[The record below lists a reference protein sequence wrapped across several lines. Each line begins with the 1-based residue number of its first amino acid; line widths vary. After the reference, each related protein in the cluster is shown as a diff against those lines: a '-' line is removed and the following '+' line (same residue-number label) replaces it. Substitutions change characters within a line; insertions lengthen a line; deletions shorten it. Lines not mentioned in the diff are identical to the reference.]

1 MQPWH
6 LHPQWRVW
14 GSMIPCVIDPG
25 RMEVGSGAV
34 LLGHGG
40 GRLENTIPRV
50 LGQRDAVWLAAG
62 EEGAG
67 FLGYV
72 PSAAVWGP
80 SPNQQ
85 LPPRLLHLIWV
96 LSRSTSWL
104 PAYFSENLLP
114 TFVFPHEGRQR
125 RREAGLVVY
134 LHTAQNCR
142 ALTASVYEITQWG
155 EKKNFNTCEVNC
167 LENPRK

>member
-1 MQPWH
+1 
-6 LHPQWRVW
+6 
-14 GSMIPCVIDPG
+14 
-25 RMEVGSGAV
+25 MEVGSGAV

-50 LGQRDAVWLAAG
+50 LVQRDAVWLAAG

-67 FLGYV
+67 FLGCV
-72 PSAAVWGP
+72 PSAAVRGP

-85 LPPRLLHLIWV
+85 LPPWLLHLIWV
-96 LSRSTSWL
+96 LSKSTSWL

-125 RREAGLVVY
+125 RREAGLFVY

-155 EKKNFNTCEVNC
+155 KKKILT
-167 LENPRK
+167 LGRLTALKIPENSWLGGLSCTYMWGCRFY

>member
-1 MQPWH
+1 MRPWH
-6 LHPQWRVW
+6 LHPQWQVW

-67 FLGYV
+67 FLGCV
-72 PSAAVWGP
+72 PSAAVRGP
-80 SPNQQ
+80 SPAA
-85 LPPRLLHLIWV
+85 P
-96 LSRSTSWL
+96 TSASAL
-104 PAYFSENLLP
+104 DLGSLQE
-114 TFVFPHEGRQR
+114 HE
-125 RREAGLVVY
+125 L
-134 LHTAQNCR
+134 
-142 ALTASVYEITQWG
+142 ASSL
-155 EKKNFNTCEVNC
+155 F
-167 LENPRK
+167 